1 MNQVLITIGVILNAT
16 LMYTHP
22 LLFAALGS
30 CFSEKSGVVNI
41 GLEGMIVIGAFTGAA
56 VGHFVDAPWLAFLCA
71 GLAGGLLA
79 LLHAFATVT
88 CQADQTISGTAINFL
103 ASGLSVYICF
113 LLFRTSETMPVKSK
127 LPRIFNDLFVWLGN
141 NLPEGAAKLFRQNG
155 FFDLVFNTYASA
167 YIAFLLVIV
176 VWYVFYR
183 TRFGLRLRAVGEHP
197 RAADTLGVNVTL
209 VRYLCVILSGILAGF
224 GGASITRFR
233 GPTHDRRRSG
243 LYRHRGCYL
252 RQLQAAGRDARLHPF
267 RFLQRSARG
276 AGLRREDF
284 VHAVRKGGQHPHPRE
299 HHFDDPLCGHDH
311 HAGSVRGTRAR
322 PGGERKAVYQIEIT
336 HICCMQRQ
344 NRL

>member
-16 LMYTHP
+16 LMYTPP

-127 LPRIFNDLFVWLGN
+127 LP
-141 NLPEGAAKLFRQNG
+141 
-155 FFDLVFNTYASA
+155 ASS
-167 YIAFLLVIV
+167 
-176 VWYVFYR
+176 
-183 TRFGLRLRAVGEHP
+183 T
-197 RAADTLGVNVTL
+197 T
-209 VRYLCVILSGILAGF
+209 CSSGWA
-224 GGASITRFR
+224 ITSR
-233 GPTHDRRRSG
+233 
-243 LYRHRGCYL
+243 
-252 RQLQAAGRDARLHPF
+252 
-267 RFLQRSARG
+267 
-276 AGLRREDF
+276 
-284 VHAVRKGGQHPHPRE
+284 
-299 HHFDDPLCGHDH
+299 
-311 HAGSVRGTRAR
+311 RAR
-322 PGGERKAVYQIEIT
+322 QSCSGRTASSIWCSTPTRPPISPS
-336 HICCMQRQ
+336 CW
-344 NRL
+344 

>member
-16 LMYTHP
+16 LMYTPP

-127 LPRIFNDLFVWLGN
+127 LPSIFNDLFVWLGN

-224 GGASITRFR
+224 GGASITLATVSAFRPTIVVGQGFIAIAAVIFGNFKPQGAMLGCILFGFCNGLRVVLGSDAKISFTLFEKAVNIPIPVNIISMIPYVVTIITRVLFVGRAR
-233 GPTHDRRRSG
+233 GP
-243 LYRHRGCYL
+243 
-252 RQLQAAGRDARLHPF
+252 AANGKPYIK
-267 RFLQRSARG
+267 S
-276 AGLRREDF
+276 
-284 VHAVRKGGQHPHPRE
+284 K
-299 HHFDDPLCGHDH
+299 
-311 HAGSVRGTRAR
+311 
-322 PGGERKAVYQIEIT
+322 
-336 HICCMQRQ
+336 
-344 NRL
+344 

>member
-16 LMYTHP
+16 LMYTPP

-127 LPRIFNDLFVWLGN
+127 LPRIFTARIESSALIFAKHDSVLTEKTKNNILVLASFV
-141 NLPEGAAKLFRQNG
+141 
-155 FFDLVFNTYASA
+155 
-167 YIAFLLVIV
+167 
-176 VWYVFYR
+176 
-183 TRFGLRLRAVGEHP
+183 
-197 RAADTLGVNVTL
+197 
-209 VRYLCVILSGILAGF
+209 
-224 GGASITRFR
+224 
-233 GPTHDRRRSG
+233 
-243 LYRHRGCYL
+243 
-252 RQLQAAGRDARLHPF
+252 
-267 RFLQRSARG
+267 
-276 AGLRREDF
+276 
-284 VHAVRKGGQHPHPRE
+284 
-299 HHFDDPLCGHDH
+299 
-311 HAGSVRGTRAR
+311 
-322 PGGERKAVYQIEIT
+322 
-336 HICCMQRQ
+336 
-344 NRL
+344 